1 MSGRVDKNLDL
12 LCDSPFF
19 EGVDPEH
26 IEHFAR
32 LARTETFVVGDHII
46 VQGEPAT
53 LFYVLVEGKIELA
66 FRKPG
71 NEVPRNEEVGP
82 EMEGQAPPHIVSHP
96 GYPVGWAS
104 IVEPH
109 RYRATAVA
117 RERTKMLVLS
127 RDLFEQYTKEHP
139 DFGLAFM
146 RRVLWL
152 IGNHLRMTRTRLVAT
167 RCGDVPRTVCALL
180 EQNATALS
188 VTSHLHKIPHYLE
201 NRLTLDDARRTLE
214 VLKTDGGEVERE
226 LAAQIADLLDDVWQE
241 VQIFQKLQSIYEL
254 VTSAPETM
262 SPEELRRRSCEAF
275 AELFEGTEYLI
286 RGEENL
292 PDEPGHIFIMNHL
305 SNHLDNL
312 LPNDFILTLDTHF
325 VASMILLKKYGE
337 APVRVVRK
345 SDPGEYGHQKFYDR
359 LGYIYVYSGH
369 VDPADGDPLTSPEQR
384 RRLFLDTAR
393 ENLRNGKNVV
403 ICPEGTSTETENSP
417 LPFKT
422 GAFHLAANIRPE
434 PLLVPIAVANFDK
447 KLTRARPV
455 AVVHEPIRL
464 SDHLGENIESRP
476 LREFVNGYVYNCFQA
491 YVREAVRLGDRASG
505 GIDGLRVST

>member
-1 MSGRVDKNLDL
+1 MSSRVDKELDL
-12 LCDSPFF
+12 LCNSPFF
-19 EGVDPEH
+19 EGLDPEH
-26 IEHFAR
+26 IKHFAS
-32 LARTETFVVGDHII
+32 LARTETFKPGDRII

-53 LFYVLVEGKIELA
+53 SFYMLVEGKVELA

-71 NEVPRNEEVGP
+71 DEVPQNEEAGP
-82 EMEGQAPPHIVSHP
+82 EMEGQAPPHLVSHP

-109 RYRATAVA
+109 RYRATGVA
-117 RERTKMLVLS
+117 RKHTEMLMLS
-127 RDLFEQYTKEHP
+127 RDLFEKYAKERP

-146 RRVLWL
+146 RRILWL
-152 IGNHLRMTRTRLVAT
+152 IGNHLRMTRTRLVAA
-167 RCGDVPRTVCALL
+167 RYGNVPQTVRALL
-180 EQNATALS
+180 EQNAAVLG
-188 VTSHLHKIPHYLE
+188 VTSPLHKIPHYLE
-201 NRLTLDDARRTLE
+201 NRLTLDDAQRTLE
-214 VLKTDGGEVERE
+214 VLKTDGDEAERE

-241 VQIFQKLQSIYEL
+241 VRIFQQLQSIYEM
-254 VTSAPETM
+254 VAGAPETM
-262 SPEELRRRSCEAF
+262 SPEDLRCRSCEAF
-275 AELFEGTEYLI
+275 AELFEGTEYVI

-325 VASMILLKKYGE
+325 VAAMILVKKYGE

-345 SDPGEYGHQKFYDR
+345 SDPGEYGHQKFFDR
-359 LGYIYVYSGH
+359 LGYIYVYSGY
-369 VDPADGDPLTSPEQR
+369 VDPTDDDPLNSPEQR

-393 ENLRNGKNVV
+393 EHLRNGKNIV

-417 LPFKT
+417 VPFKT
-422 GAFHLAANIRPE
+422 GAFHLAANIKPE

-447 KLTRARPV
+447 KLTQTRTV

-464 SDHLGENIESRP
+464 SEHLGGNIEGSP
-476 LREFVNGYVYNCFQA
+476 LREFVNGYVYNCFQD
-491 YVREAVRLGDRASG
+491 YVREAVRLGAKAPGAAGPRLS
-505 GIDGLRVST
+505 R